1 MNHFL
6 YLVEAMSSEGVA
18 ASSGIQYTEFEII
31 FWYSAFPVVLILF
44 ILTLKHRTTN
54 KKKMDII
61 SAKVGKEISKVEAL
75 IKNIGK
81 PKVKFRDELGRI
93 AIMLSGFETTFV
105 ELKER
110 TRLEDFDRLIAEENK
125 IIRKIK
131 KIRSDSPED
140 SIKEIE
146 VIHQDLIRFKGQVDL
161 VKSYL
166 H

>member
-1 MNHFL
+1 MNRFW
-6 YLVEAMSSEGVA
+6 YLLDSASSEGNAV
-18 ASSGIQYTEFEII
+18 SSQTPYTDFEII
-31 FWYSAFPVVLILF
+31 FWYSAFAVVLILF
-44 ILTLKHRTTN
+44 IFTLKHRTTN

-61 SAKVGKEISKVEAL
+61 SSKTGKEISKIETVM
-75 IKNIGK
+75 KNIGK
-81 PKVKFRDELGRI
+81 PKVKFRDELGRT
-93 AIMLSGFETTFV
+93 AIVLAGFETTFV
-105 ELKER
+105 ELKEK

-131 KIRSDSPED
+131 KIRSDSPAD

-146 VIHQDLIRFKGQVDL
+146 EIHEDLIRFKGKVDL